1 MKKRKRL
8 VVLLI
13 LLLCVVIAILAY
25 LLWRNSAEKPE
36 PADGSGVV
44 MEPIGGEIRNDLP
57 GVVIPGWGAMVLPAG
72 KTEAE
77 TSLYNPEKNEG
88 YYDLSFTLTLDE
100 TGEELFATGKV
111 APGYQCSK
119 VTLNRALEAGEYAA
133 TLLVQP
139 YLQSDPDAQLNR
151 ANVSLKLIVK

>member
-1 MKKRKRL
+1 MKKRKLL
-8 VVLLI
+8 VGLLI
-13 LLLCVVIAILAY
+13 LLLCAVIAVLAY
-25 LLWRNSAEKPE
+25 LLWKNSAEDLE
-36 PADGSGVV
+36 TVNGGGVTI
-44 MEPIGGEIRNDLP
+44 EPIGGEIRDDLP
-57 GVVIPGWGAMVLPAG
+57 GVVIPGWGAMTLPAG
-72 KTEAE
+72 ETEAE
-77 TSLYNPEKNEG
+77 TPLYNPEGNEG

-119 VTLNRALEAGEYAA
+119 VTLNRALEAGEYEA

-139 YLQSDPDAQLNR
+139 YLQSDPDTQLNR